1 MERAKPKI
9 PNQRMKN
16 TVAYFALAALIGI
29 AFMAPWSAILKP
41 GCGALDGD
49 NLLVRVKALVEQIEA
64 DKLAK
69 SPGVL
74 NGL

>member
-1 MERAKPKI
+1 MRAMNKYFG
-9 PNQRMKN
+9 
-16 TVAYFALAALIGI
+16 VFALAALISI

-49 NLLVRVKALVEQIEA
+49 NLVVRLKALVEQLEA

-69 SPGVL
+69 TPGVL